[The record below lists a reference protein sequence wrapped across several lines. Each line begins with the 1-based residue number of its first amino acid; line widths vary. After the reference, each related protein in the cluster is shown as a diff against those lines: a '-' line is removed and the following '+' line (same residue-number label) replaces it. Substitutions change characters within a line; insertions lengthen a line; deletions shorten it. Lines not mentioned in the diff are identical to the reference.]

1 MYLLLKK
8 IYSYQSNDYILN
20 RMNEVYNELKIGIKL
35 LEDKGDFTNRALL
48 NEIKSI
54 KSDY

>member
-1 MYLLLKK
+1 
-8 IYSYQSNDYILN
+8 
-20 RMNEVYNELKIGIKL
+20 MNEVYNELKIGIKL